1 MIYIDTNVIVSYVDE
16 KDPNHDKVVAMSM
29 QLEEERIVSQ
39 LTLLELASIYA
50 RAELEKPIPLAMYSI
65 KRFGA
70 SIVEADLNV
79 VIKESLRY
87 VPMLRL
93 KTLDLLHITIANAV
107 RAKSIITLDK
117 DIAKKADVIKDTM
130 GIEVITMSGLKPSA
144 SGNMGRLI

>member
-16 KDPNHDKVVAMSM
+16 KDPYHDKVVNTSM
-29 QLEEERIVSQ
+29 QLDRERIVSQ

-70 SIVEADLNV
+70 SIVEADLNIV
-79 VIKESLRY
+79 MRESLRY

-93 KTLDLLHITIANAV
+93 KTLDLLHITIAKAV
-107 RAKSIITLDK
+107 GAKSIATLDK
-117 DIAKKADVIKDTM
+117 DIAKKADLIKDTM
-130 GIEVITMSGLKPSA
+130 AIEVITLHD
-144 SGNMGRLI
+144 

>member
-1 MIYIDTNVIVSYVDE
+1 MIYIDTNVIISYVDE

-29 QLEEERIVSQ
+29 QLDGGRVVSQ

-70 SIVEADLNV
+70 SIVETDLNIIV
-79 VIKESLRY
+79 KESLKH

-93 KTLDLLHITIANAV
+93 KTLDLLHITIAKAIG
-107 RAKSIITLDK
+107 AKSIATLDK
-117 DIAKKADVIKDTM
+117 DIAKKADVIKDIM
-130 GIEVITMSGLKPSA
+130 GIEIIT
-144 SGNMGRLI
+144 IQD